1 MELSEIQTLL
11 QLTQGSRHLLRTS
24 GTSSPH
30 TPNLEADLRLVALW
44 HSGGSHPQAQ
54 STSVRKEQ
62 DQAAKS
68 AG

>member
-1 MELSEIQTLL
+1 MELNEIQTLL
-11 QLTQGSRHLLRTS
+11 QLTQSHLLRTS

-30 TPNLEADLRLVALW
+30 TPNLEANLRLVALW